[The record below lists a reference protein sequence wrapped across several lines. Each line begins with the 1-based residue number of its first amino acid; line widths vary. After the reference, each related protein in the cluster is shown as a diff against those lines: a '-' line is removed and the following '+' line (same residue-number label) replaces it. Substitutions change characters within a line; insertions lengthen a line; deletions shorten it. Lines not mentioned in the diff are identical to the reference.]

1 MSDSRGSTATPERD
15 RPAGPAGRRPRGP
28 FARIGLFLRQVV
40 AELKKVVWP
49 TRRMLLTY
57 TAVVL
62 VFVCIMIAIVSV
74 LDLVFGQVVFW
85 VFG

>member
-1 MSDSRGSTATPERD
+1 VSDSRGSTATPERD
-15 RPAGPAGRRPRGP
+15 RPASPARRPRGP